1 MINVLI
7 KSSNVVCAVSDA
19 HAANI
24 NGRNDDVRTTSSLA
38 PTSTSI
44 HITLVKLPLKRVFGE
59 AECNVNT
66 KANKWECGRMRDSA
80 LVCIPWSWAL
90 TQSVAHRPVKSGS
103 GRSQAH
109 EMGRW
114 SITAAIER
122 DVRGRPASM
131 GERNG

>member
-1 MINVLI
+1 
-7 KSSNVVCAVSDA
+7 
-19 HAANI
+19 
-24 NGRNDDVRTTSSLA
+24 
-38 PTSTSI
+38 
-44 HITLVKLPLKRVFGE
+44 
-59 AECNVNT
+59 
-66 KANKWECGRMRDSA
+66 MRDSA

-90 TQSVAHRPVKSGS
+90 THTVARRPVKSGS

-114 SITAAIER
+114 SITAVVER